1 MLKVSAVG
9 GLIEE
14 LASAVNLTE
23 LAMGSTVWL
32 AVTGLSR
39 AGKTVFITSLIHHL
53 LSAAH
58 NPNRMPLLK
67 VVGDGRLRSA
77 RLEDLKAGVL
87 PRFPYRAN
95 IEIMA
100 ETPSRWPERTVD
112 ISEIGIAIRYQ
123 PAGLL
128 GQLLTRIGGDTATL
142 TLRIVDY

>member
-23 LAMGSTVWL
+23 LAKGSTVWL

-39 AGKTVFITSLIHHL
+39 AGKTVFITSLIHNL

-77 RLEDLKAGVL
+77 QLEDVKADAL
-87 PRFPYRAN
+87 ARFPYLAN

-100 ETPSRWPERTVD
+100 EVPSRWPERTVD
-112 ISEIGIAIRYQ
+112 ISEIAIAIRYQ

-128 GQLLTRIGGDTATL
+128 G
-142 TLRIVDY
+142 